1 MQRVRKLLLSLVVT
15 LAWGTTPCAQDRIA
29 GMQHATRSIVYGQ
42 SGAAATSHPRA
53 TQVAIDILRRGGS
66 AVDAAIA
73 ANAMLCVCEPTGCGI
88 GGDLF
93 AIVWDS
99 DTEKL
104 HGLNASGRSPL
115 GLTREWFGKNG
126 HESIPKYGPL
136 PISVP
141 GCVDGWFELHA
152 KFGELEMTEVLAPAI
167 AAAREG
173 VPVPQTIAEYW
184 RRGIKDRQDQPGF
197 REVFMPWGRGPN
209 EADIFQNKALANT
222 LAHLADNGR
231 DAFYKGAIAKAL
243 AAFVQKHG
251 GFLSEQDLAAHQS
264 EWIEPVSTNYR
275 GYDVWELP
283 PNGQGIAALQ
293 ILNLIEPYD
302 IASMGHGSVAWTHL
316 FVEAKKLVYEDRAKY
331 YADMAFAKVPVPR
344 LISKEYAAVRR
355 QLLNP
360 NKASKSLP
368 AGDAK
373 LEKGD
378 TVYLTVADKHGRMI
392 SLIQSNFRGLGSGV
406 CPPTLGF
413 GLQNRGELFD
423 LEAGRNNS
431 FEPGKRP
438 FHTIIPAFVTKDGK
452 PWLSFGVMGGA
463 MQPQGHVQV
472 LVNMIDF
479 GMNLQEAGDAARIR
493 HERSSQPTGER
504 MADGGDVFLE
514 SAFDE
519 AVVAELRAMGHAVTI
534 RAGGF
539 GGYQAVMWMAEQK
552 VFAAASECRK
562 DGHASGY

>member
-1 MQRVRKLLLSLVVT
+1 MN
-15 LAWGTTPCAQDRIA
+15 
-29 GMQHATRSIVYGQ
+29 HATRSIVYGR

-53 TQVAIDILRRGGS
+53 TQAAIDVLRKGGS

-93 AIVWDS
+93 AIVWDPKKA
-99 DTEKL
+99 KL
-104 HGLNASGRSPL
+104 HGLNASGRSPR
-115 GLTREWFGKNG
+115 GLTREWFAKNG
-126 HESIPKYGPL
+126 HDTIPKYGPL

-141 GCVDGWFELHA
+141 GCVDGWFELHG
-152 KFGELEMTEVLAPAI
+152 KFGKLGIDAVLAPAI

-173 VPVPQTIAEYW
+173 VVVPQTIARYW
-184 RRGIKDRQDQPGF
+184 QLGIDARKDQAGF
-197 REVFMPWGRGPN
+197 QQVFMPWGRAPDEGDVYRN
-209 EADIFQNKALANT
+209 EALADT
-222 LAHLADNGR
+222 LAKVAAGGR
-231 DAFYKGAIAKAL
+231 DAFYEGAVATTM
-243 AAFVQKHG
+243 AAFVQKAG
-251 GFLSEQDLAAHQS
+251 GFLSEADLAAHKS
-264 EWIEPVSTNYR
+264 EWIDPVSTNYR

-302 IASMGHGSVAWTHL
+302 VKAMGHGSAEWTHL

-331 YADMAFAKVPVPR
+331 YADMAFAKVPVTT
-344 LISKEYAAVRR
+344 LISKEYAAQRR
-355 QLLNP
+355 KMLHLDR
-360 NKASKSLP
+360 ASKSLP

-373 LEKGD
+373 IEKGD
-378 TVYLTVADKHGRMI
+378 TVYLSVADKDGCMV

-413 GLQNRGELFD
+413 GLQNRGELFN
-423 LEAGRNNS
+423 LKAGHANTY
-431 FEPGKRP
+431 EPGKRP

-493 HERSSQPTGER
+493 HERSSQPTGTR
-504 MADGGDVFLE
+504 MTDGGDVFLE
-514 SAFDE
+514 SAYSP
-519 AVVAELRAMGHAVTI
+519 AVVAKLRAMGHQVTI
-534 RAGGF
+534 RAGAF
-539 GGYQAVMWMAEQK
+539 GGYQAVMWLADRK
-552 VFAAASECRK
+552 VYAAASECRK
-562 DGHASGY
+562 DGHAGGY